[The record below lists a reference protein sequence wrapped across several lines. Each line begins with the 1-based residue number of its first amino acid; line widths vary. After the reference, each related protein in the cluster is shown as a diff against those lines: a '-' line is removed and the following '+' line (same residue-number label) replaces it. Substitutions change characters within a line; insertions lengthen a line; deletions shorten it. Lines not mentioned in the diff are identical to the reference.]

1 MAGRRPFGVTLVAII
16 AWITGALQ
24 IIAGVLLMIGG
35 EIAYGIIAMLIGFI
49 TILVSLGLFGGSN
62 GARILTAVVFVL
74 NIAGSVYLMI
84 TEPSQLWTAV
94 GSAVLPLIGL
104 LLLFTSRANSFFR

>member
-16 AWITGALQ
+16 AWLTGALQ
-24 IIAGVLLMIGG
+24 IIAGVLLLIGG
-35 EIAYGIIAMLIGFI
+35 EITFGIVAMLIGFV

-62 GARILTAVVFVL
+62 GARILPAVVFVL

-84 TEPSQLWTAV
+84 TGPAQLWSAV

>member
-16 AWITGALQ
+16 AWLTGALQ
-24 IIAGVLLMIGG
+24 NIAGVLLMIGG
-35 EIAYGIIAMLIGFI
+35 EITLGIVAMLIGFV

-62 GARILTAVVFVL
+62 GARILTAAVFVV

-84 TEPSQLWTAV
+84 TEPAQLWSAV

>member
-16 AWITGALQ
+16 AWLTGALQ

-35 EIAYGIIAMLIGFI
+35 GIASGIVAMLIGFI

-62 GARILTAVVFVL
+62 VARILTAAVFVL
-74 NIAGSVYLMI
+74 NIAGSIYLMI
-84 TEPSQLWTAV
+84 TEPSQLWSAI
-94 GSAVLPLIGL
+94 GSALLPLIGL
-104 LLLFTSRANSFFR
+104 ILLFTSRANSFFR

>member
-16 AWITGALQ
+16 AWLTGALQ
-24 IIAGVLLMIGG
+24 IIAGVLLLIGG
-35 EIAYGIIAMLIGFI
+35 EITFGIVAMLIGFV

-84 TEPSQLWTAV
+84 PEPAQLWSAV

-104 LLLFTSRANSFFR
+104 LLLFTARANSFFR